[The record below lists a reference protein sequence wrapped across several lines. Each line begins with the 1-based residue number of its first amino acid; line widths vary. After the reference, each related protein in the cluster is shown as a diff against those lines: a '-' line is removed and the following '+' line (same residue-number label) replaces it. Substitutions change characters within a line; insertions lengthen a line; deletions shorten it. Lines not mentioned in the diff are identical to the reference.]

1 MSTNKSHRFFFVKIK
16 LQQTK
21 TFLAEHELLFVLVL
35 LFIVAFLAYGIHLRE
50 LGLFWDDWGVFWL
63 EQNRGAEGVIKGH
76 MIDRPLIGY
85 NHALLSSLFG
95 QNIAAYHYYA
105 FFLRLFG
112 AYLVLWL
119 LRLLWPDKRFSITIM
134 TVLFLVYPGFLSQP
148 IAYTKTNHLSALLL
162 VFISLVF
169 TVLALKNDKKPLQV
183 IYGLISLVTGVA
195 YYFYFEY
202 LLGFE
207 VVRFGLIAILTWDAR
222 EARLWKKA
230 AKIIQWWAPYFLVLC
245 AFFYWRVFIFESGR
259 PTVSVDSLLLSY
271 LRGDDLPHHYLALV
285 FNLITDYLELIVLA
299 WFVPAYHYITSSVLR
314 SLGTAILVG
323 GISAG
328 LVMIYYWIF
337 DNGRHES
344 EGKNKDNK
352 KGFQWLTIGF
362 SVLVVTNFLP
372 VVAGRDFA
380 LLSVFKSY
388 GLHIAVSASILLVGL
403 FKLIIRPRY
412 SGIVIAS
419 LVFLA
424 VVTHNLNFTRMANY
438 WQVQKD
444 LWWQLSWRAPDLKDW
459 TVLWV
464 HLPDELGITFEQDYE
479 TWGPADM
486 IYAEDFYI
494 GINKIP
500 LIQGEVFYD
509 RTLSLLQQGD
519 SDQDKFRMVSYTKDY
534 GNALVM
540 SIPSSMSCL
549 HVYDNHKLEFSEHT
563 NPLVQVGA
571 AYSLIDHV
579 ITDGPGHVPPESIF
593 GPEPEHHWCYY
604 YQKASLARQA
614 GDWAEVIYLLEQA
627 NQNGYRAN
635 DRVEWM
641 PFFEA
646 YVNLGRVQE
655 ARKLA
660 TIIKSNQGTVRLLC
674 DNLTDTPGYP
684 GVYDYQTINQLLCQ
698 TTTEE

>member
-1 MSTNKSHRFFFVKIK
+1 MSEKKTQRFTFVKNK
-16 LQQTK
+16 LQQAK
-21 TFLAEHELLFVLVL
+21 TFLTEHELLFVFVL
-35 LFIVAFLAYGIHLRE
+35 LFVVAFLAYGIHLRE

-63 EQNRGAEGVIKGH
+63 EQNRGPDGVIKGH

-95 QNIAAYHYYA
+95 QNIAAFHYYA

-119 LRLLWPDKRFSITIM
+119 LRLLWPDKRFSTTMM

-162 VFISLVF
+162 VLISLVL
-169 TVLALKNDKKPLQV
+169 TVLALKNDKKQLKL
-183 IYGLISLVTGVA
+183 IYWLISLITGGA

-207 VVRFGLIAILTWDAR
+207 VVRFGLIAILTWGAS
-222 EARLWKKA
+222 EVRLWKKA
-230 AKIIQWWAPYFLVLC
+230 AQTILRWAPFFLMLC
-245 AFFYWRVFIFESGR
+245 AYFYWRVFVFESGR

-271 LRGDDLPHHYLALV
+271 LRGDNLPHHYLALF
-285 FNLITDYLELIVLA
+285 FNLIIDYLELIVLT
-299 WFVPAYHYITSSVLR
+299 WFVPAYHYSTSSVLS
-314 SLGTAILVG
+314 SLGIAILVG

-328 LVMIYYWIF
+328 LVMFYYRVF

-344 EGKNKDNK
+344 EGKNKEIK
-352 KGFQWLTIGF
+352 KGFQWLIIGF

-403 FKLIIRPRY
+403 LHLIIRPRY
-412 SGIVIAS
+412 RGIVIAS

-424 VVTHNLNFTRMANY
+424 VVTHNLNFTRMVNY

-464 HLPDELGITFEQDYE
+464 HLPDELGINFEQDYE

-486 IYAEDFYI
+486 IYADE
-494 GINKIP
+494 INTETTKIP
-500 LIQGEVFYD
+500 WIQGEVFYD
-509 RTLSLLQQGD
+509 GTLSLLQQGD
-519 SDQDKFRMVSYTKDY
+519 SSLDEFRMVSFTKDY
-534 GNALVM
+534 GNSLVM
-540 SIPSSMSCL
+540 SIPSSISCL
-549 HVYDNHKLEFSEHT
+549 QVYDNNKLEFSEYT

-571 AYSLIDHV
+571 TYSLIDRV

-593 GPEPEHHWCYY
+593 GPEPEHRWCYY

-614 GDWAEVIYLLEQA
+614 GDWDEVIYLLEQA

-635 DRVEWM
+635 DRVEWI

-646 YVNLGRVQE
+646 YVNLDRVQE

-660 TIIKSNQGTVRLLC
+660 TIIKSNQGVASLIC
-674 DNLTDTPGYP
+674 DNFTDTPGYP

-698 TTTEE
+698 KAVEE